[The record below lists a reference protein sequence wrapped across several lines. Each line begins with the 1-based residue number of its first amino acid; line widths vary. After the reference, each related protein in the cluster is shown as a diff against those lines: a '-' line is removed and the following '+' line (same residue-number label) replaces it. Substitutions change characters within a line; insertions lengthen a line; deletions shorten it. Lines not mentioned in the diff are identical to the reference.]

1 MDERAAKMSTV
12 TINAKIDSDT
22 KEEAKGI
29 LSSLGLNMSEAITL
43 FFKQI
48 IYTQSIPFELRLP
61 NKTTTE
67 TFKKTDAGKD
77 LHRVASIDELAKELK
92 S

>member
-1 MDERAAKMSTV
+1 MSTV
-12 TINAKIDSDT
+12 SISAKIDSNT
-22 KEEAKGI
+22 KDAAKSI

-61 NKTTTE
+61 NKTTVE
-67 TFKKTDAGKD
+67 TFNKTNAGRD
-77 LHRVASIDELAKELK
+77 LHRVSSINALAKELK
-92 S
+92 D